1 MIVCCAL
8 LCSVDGWPNV
18 LATHHWHLCAF
29 PRLLW
34 ILKILNIGL
43 GKLMVVDMSPGV
55 GQRSNNIV
63 YRCVWSL
70 KYFEASYFRL
80 SFDPRKCIWYVIY
93 AVSLIPSSRNTHIQR
108 KACALQ
114 SFISGDSLWCSL
126 NYSYS
131 HSHLWSVLLCPMISQ
146 KGFASGMLMQKI
158 LHSNSWT
165 TTNGYIHRF
174 WQTTSPNQMMESAKI
189 SQRLLQQMP
198 QSRSSLCSYSL
209 CSPFGGRTH
218 VVAAAFSCL
227 PSQEFARGTFD
238 LCACGMC
245 LGLGKISN
253 AGSNA
258 WCKSDFQ
265 QTNWVSWFSTSRQN
279 VAFERATDFSPHS
292 AYEPHQFTGPFTG
305 LPGKDMHMLSHAAQL
320 ILGIC
325 VRDGNTAEGPLE
337 DLPPSRRPART

>member
-114 SFISGDSLWCSL
+114 SFISGDSLLCSL

-165 TTNGYIHRF
+165 TTNGCNCF
-174 WQTTSPNQMMESAKI
+174 WTWRLHTKLS
-189 SQRLLQQMP
+189 LLQVQ
-198 QSRSSLCSYSL
+198 QQHGYWK
-209 CSPFGGRTH
+209 
-218 VVAAAFSCL
+218 
-227 PSQEFARGTFD
+227 
-238 LCACGMC
+238 CG
-245 LGLGKISN
+245 
-253 AGSNA
+253 
-258 WCKSDFQ
+258 
-265 QTNWVSWFSTSRQN
+265 
-279 VAFERATDFSPHS
+279 
-292 AYEPHQFTGPFTG
+292 
-305 LPGKDMHMLSHAAQL
+305 
-320 ILGIC
+320 
-325 VRDGNTAEGPLE
+325 
-337 DLPPSRRPART
+337 

>member
-8 LCSVDGWPNV
+8 LCSVDVFSQNFQPIIGIYVLFPGCFEYWKYWTSVSGSWWLLICHRGWARGTTTLFTDV
-18 LATHHWHLCAF
+18 FEVWS
-29 PRLLW
+29 
-34 ILKILNIGL
+34 ILKHPISDGHLIRASAY
-43 GKLMVVDMSPGV
+43 DMSYMLFLWYHHQEIRIYRERLV
-55 GQRSNNIV
+55 LYSRSSAEIHGN
-63 YRCVWSL
+63 SL
-70 KYFEASYFRL
+70 L
-80 SFDPRKCIWYVIY
+80 C
-93 AVSLIPSSRNTHIQR
+93 SLI
-108 KACALQ
+108 
-114 SFISGDSLWCSL
+114 
-126 NYSYS
+126 YSYS
-131 HSHLWSVLLCPMISQ
+131 HSHLWSILLCPTISQ
-146 KGFASGMLMQKI
+146 KSFASGMLMQKI

-165 TTNGYIHRF
+165 TTNGYIRRF
-174 WQTTSPNQMMESAKI
+174 WQTTTPNQMMESAKI

-245 LGLGKISN
+245 LGQGKISN

-265 QTNWVSWFSTSRQN
+265 QTNWVSWFSSRQN

-305 LPGKDMHMLSHAAQL
+305 LLPGKDMHMLHS
-320 ILGIC
+320 
-325 VRDGNTAEGPLE
+325 
-337 DLPPSRRPART
+337 